1 MDQLREEIRNIIL
14 RWNVVT
20 NMWRNV
26 KLPLRKICVY
36 FQLLFTVLKMYYDW
50 KILLG
55 NFLA

>member
-50 KILLG
+50 KILLETS
-55 NFLA
+55 

>member
-55 NFLA
+55 KFLA